1 MLKSLTKSIG
11 CIGKVKKM
19 TYKKV
24 DLSFQSC
31 NSEYDESSVVI
42 FSSPMDATT
51 SFRPGTRFAGNAI
64 RVDSFG
70 VEWYSPYRNRD
81 LKDYRTSDIGD
92 LDLPTGDVE
101 ASLAVIYKTAKQILK
116 DGKKPMMVGGEHL
129 VTYPVIQA
137 MIEKY
142 PDLHIIHLDAHTD
155 LRDEF
160 FGRKLSHATVL
171 RRSHDLV
178 GDGKIFQFGIR
189 SGDRSEFEWAASGHT
204 HLRKFDFE
212 GLDEVVQKIKDKP
225 VYITIDLDV
234 LDPSVFPGTGTP
246 EPGGMQYKDLL
257 KAFDAFEHLENIVG
271 GDLVELAPMIDPSG
285 ASTAVAAKSLREMIL
300 LLHK

>member
-1 MLKSLTKSIG
+1 M
-11 CIGKVKKM
+11 M
-19 TYKKV
+19 NFKKV

-31 NSEYDESSVVI
+31 NSEYQDASVVI

-70 VEWYSPYRNRD
+70 VEWYSPYRNMD
-81 LKDYRTSDIGD
+81 LKNYQTTDIGD

-101 ASLAVIYKTAKQILK
+101 ACLDIIYDTTKAILK
-116 DGKKPMMVGGEHL
+116 DGKKPMMIGGEHL
-129 VTYPVIQA
+129 VTYPVIRA
-137 MIEKY
+137 LMEKY
-142 PDLHIIHLDAHTD
+142 ADLHILHFDAHTD
-155 LRDEF
+155 LRDVF

-171 RRSHDLV
+171 RRCHDLL

-189 SGDRSEFEWAASGHT
+189 SGDSSEFEWAASGHT
-204 HLRKFDFE
+204 FLHKYDFE
-212 GLDEVVQKIKDKP
+212 GLEEVIQKIKDKP

-257 KAFDAFEHLENIVG
+257 KAFDAFEKLEKMVG
-271 GDLVELAPMIDPSG
+271 ADLVELAPMIDPSG
-285 ASTAVAAKSLREMIL
+285 ASTAVAAKSLREMVL

>member
-1 MLKSLTKSIG
+1 MKEN
-11 CIGKVKKM
+11 KKM
-19 TYKKV
+19 SFKKV

-31 NSEYDESSVVI
+31 QSEYNDASVVI
-42 FSSPMDATT
+42 FSVPMDATT

-70 VEWYSPYRNRD
+70 VEWYSPYRDMD
-81 LKDYRTSDIGD
+81 LKDFQTCDIGD
-92 LDLPTGDVE
+92 LDIPTGDVDK
-101 ASLAVIYKTAKQILK
+101 SLDLIYNTTKQILADK
-116 DGKKPMMVGGEHL
+116 KKPMMIGGEHL
-129 VTYPVIQA
+129 VTYPVIKA
-137 MIEKY
+137 LVELY

-160 FGRKLSHATVL
+160 FGRKFSHATVL
-171 RRSHDLV
+171 RRCHDVV

-189 SGDRSEFEWAASGHT
+189 SGDSSEFKWAASGHT
-204 HLRKFDFE
+204 HLRKFDLV
-212 GLDEVVQKIKDKP
+212 GLREAIALIKDKP

-246 EPGGMQYKDLL
+246 EAGGITYKELL
-257 KAFDAFEHLENIVG
+257 GAFDDFENLNNIVG
-271 GDLVELAPMIDPSG
+271 ADLVELSPMLDASG
-285 ASTAVAAKSLREMIL
+285 GSTAVAAKSLREMVL

>member
-1 MLKSLTKSIG
+1 M
-11 CIGKVKKM
+11 M
-19 TYKKV
+19 NFKKV

-31 NSEYDESSVVI
+31 TSEYSEASVVI

-70 VEWYSPYRNRD
+70 VEWYSPYRDMD
-81 LKDYRTSDIGD
+81 LKDYQTTDIGD

-101 ASLAVIYKTAKQILK
+101 ASLQVIYNTAKAILK
-116 DGKKPMMVGGEHL
+116 DGKKPMMIGGEHL

-137 MIEKY
+137 MAEKY
-142 PDLHIIHLDAHTD
+142 PDLHIIHFDAHTD
-155 LRDEF
+155 LRDTF

-171 RRSHDLV
+171 RRCHDVL
-178 GDGKIFQFGIR
+178 GDGRIFQFGIR
-189 SGDRSEFEWAASGHT
+189 SGDKSEFDWAASGHT
-204 HLRKFDFE
+204 YLHKYDFE
-212 GLDEVVQKIKDKP
+212 GLETIIEKIKNKP

-246 EPGGMQYKDLL
+246 EPGGMQYKELL
-257 KAFDAFEHLENIVG
+257 KAFDAFEKLTNIVG
-271 GDLVELAPMIDPSG
+271 ADLVELAPMIDASG
-285 ASTAVAAKSLREMIL
+285 ASTAVAAKSLREMVL

>member
-1 MLKSLTKSIG
+1 M
-11 CIGKVKKM
+11 KM
-19 TYKKV
+19 SYKKV

-31 NSEYDESSVVI
+31 QANYEEANVVI

-64 RVDSFG
+64 RVDSIG
-70 VEWYSPYRNRD
+70 VEWYSPYRNMD
-81 LKDYRTSDIGD
+81 LKDYKTADIGD
-92 LDLPTGDVE
+92 LDLPIGSVE
-101 ASLAVIYKTAKQILK
+101 DALNVIYDTTKTIIT
-116 DGKKPMMVGGEHL
+116 DDKKPMMIGGEHL
-129 VTYPVIQA
+129 VTYPVVEA
-137 MIEKY
+137 LVEKY

-155 LRDEF
+155 LREEF
-160 FGRKLSHATVL
+160 FGRKLSHATVI
-171 RRSHDLV
+171 RRCHDLV

-189 SGDRSEFEWAASGHT
+189 SGDRSEFEWASSGHT

-212 GLDEVVQKIKDKP
+212 GMDEVVRQIKDKP

-234 LDPSVFPGTGTP
+234 LDPSVFSGTGTP

-257 KAFDAFEHLENIVG
+257 KAFDLFEELNHIVG
-271 GDLVELAPMIDPSG
+271 ADIVELAPMIDPSG
-285 ASTAVAAKSLREMIL
+285 ASTAVAAKSLRELIL